1 MYFSKCI
8 SRKCMFEQQF
18 QSTGA
23 SATWQEI
30 ASLSHSSRHGKAANQ
45 FQKIYLPKLQSVF
58 LSTANCICL
67 FLSAVLHTLQRHM
80 PIWESKKTCKSKFDV
95 FPCKVSCG
103 IFHLLWPGLFYF
115 ASSCKWK
122 LVFHHEMWLGSV
134 SLSKIWVG
142 SESAGKYLE
151 AKWKTV
157 CLRLQALSGVLLC
170 LFKKIQNFASNF

>member
-1 MYFSKCI
+1 MYFSKVYVW
-8 SRKCMFEQQF
+8 
-18 QSTGA
+18 
-23 SATWQEI
+23 ATIPIDWC
-30 ASLSHSSRHGKAANQ
+30 
-45 FQKIYLPKLQSVF
+45 KLQVQAGRRLLLF
-58 LSTANCICL
+58 PTAVDTAKPQTN
-67 FLSAVLHTLQRHM
+67 
-80 PIWESKKTCKSKFDV
+80 SKKYICPNCKMYFFQLLIVFVSFHQHCSTHCKDTCQFEKVKKNCKSIIDAL
-95 FPCKVSCG
+95 PCKVSCG